1 MMTFFSR
8 PAGMAAI
15 LCGLI
20 LGAAASP
27 ALAQKSGGSSAGGG
41 GGGGGSKV
49 TTTTVTVPLFGSYYG
64 VGGSGSTVS
73 TGSATLTYDAT
84 QTLRSMTLSVSN
96 VHLLDGMIMHCV
108 IRDNGLTA
116 PTAYYPIYVPQ
127 LIANLPLSA
136 GQATV
141 SGSTLTLT
149 GTGTVVVRAAQA
161 GNSNFLAATTVD
173 VERKIRRGE
182 AERRGFWLLGVQRAH
197 GIPGLGVGR
206 RVAAR
211 GAAERRLI
219 DQGHRF
225 QRGNAVD

>member
-141 SGSTLTLT
+141 SGSTANGDNVPLFGTLGSITVNAIDPVTGRDLGLVVSGGFNLTT
-149 GTGTVVVRAAQA
+149 AKG
-161 GNSNFLAATTVD
+161 
-173 VERKIRRGE
+173 
-182 AERRGFWLLGVQRAH
+182 
-197 GIPGLGVGR
+197 GR
-206 RVAAR
+206 P
-211 GAAERRLI
+211 
-219 DQGHRF
+219 
-225 QRGNAVD
+225 